1 MDPPAPGRR
10 GVIRAAYAPP
20 RASEWR
26 KSMTPAPA
34 HPIGRWRLP
43 DQIDVRLAAGGQGK
57 LHDYAKRRGHTA
69 LLIGGP
75 GTSQQSLS
83 DLRRDIE
90 PLTDGHI
97 IEGIVAIAA
106 NPGVAGVDAYLEPA
120 AAALLGVGDM
130 VLLVIRADGHVGLRA
145 ERRHAGTFS
154 AYVAL
159 LRASPG
165 AAP

>member
-1 MDPPAPGRR
+1 MDPSAPGRK

-20 RASEWR
+20 PASEWR
-26 KSMTPAPA
+26 KSMTSAPA

-43 DQIDVRLAAGGQGK
+43 DQIDV
-57 LHDYAKRRGHTA
+57 
-69 LLIGGP
+69 
-75 GTSQQSLS
+75 
-83 DLRRDIE
+83 IE

-106 NPGVAGVDAYLEPA
+106 NPDVAGVDAYLEPA

-145 ERRHAGTFS
+145 ERRHAETLS